1 MSELVEKVA
10 DAILT
15 ADESEAQA
23 SPTRLS
29 RAAIAAVFDWLAV
42 ASAEAISD
50 GRYAIGGEPDSHA
63 DTEDAARDCWEAML
77 AEMRK
82 AALGE

>member
-1 MSELVEKVA
+1 MSELVAKVA

-29 RAAIAAVFDWLAV
+29 RAAIAAVFDWLAEP
-42 ASAEAISD
+42 SDEAW
-50 GRYAIGGEPDSHA
+50 REGECNSLPWEA
-63 DTEDAARDCWEAML
+63 DAREIWPAML
-77 AEMRK
+77 AEMRR
-82 AALGE
+82 AALG